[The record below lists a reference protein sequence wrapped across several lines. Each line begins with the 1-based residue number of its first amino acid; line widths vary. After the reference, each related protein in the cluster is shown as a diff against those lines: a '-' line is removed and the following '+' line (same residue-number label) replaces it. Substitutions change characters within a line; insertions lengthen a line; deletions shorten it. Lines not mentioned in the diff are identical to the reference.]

1 MDDDD
6 EIEVTW
12 CAGDDGDSMDWK
24 SCQCLLEDVE
34 F

>member
-12 CAGDDGDSMDWK
+12 CAGDDGDSMDWE
-24 SCQCLLEDVE
+24 LLVLAGGC
-34 F
+34 